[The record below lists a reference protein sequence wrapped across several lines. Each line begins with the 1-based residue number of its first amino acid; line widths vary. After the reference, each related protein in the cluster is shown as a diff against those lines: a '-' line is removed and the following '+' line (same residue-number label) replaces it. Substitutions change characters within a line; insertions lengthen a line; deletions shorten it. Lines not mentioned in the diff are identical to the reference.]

1 MIIHIQKIFIITFL
15 LLTASAQGAN
25 YSDVYN
31 THTLQKAKNTYAKN
45 LRSIWEEDLLT
56 RLTARER
63 LAAGDIRLELPLI
76 GHHKHPFD
84 YYADPF
90 RRKVSIPIVSV
101 KFLDDIAISQ
111 AWLER
116 HGCNTLAISDYT
128 GMLRYQ
134 GINKMARGRFPAPM
148 QAMNIPAN
156 ALDDFYV
163 NDVSG
168 KTLKSAI
175 YFLMA
180 HELGHV
186 IHGHKGYKS
195 LTSKQAQQQEI
206 QADAFALNVMRR
218 ISVPPMGMATFFL
231 IASRFELVP
240 GDFGNNAKYEAY
252 LQTQATHPLTS
263 NRLLAISN
271 NIRTN
276 INSFARLQKNP
287 SAFKPRILS
296 IANNIEGISRIL
308 SDPKIRELQ
317 RYRSQRV
324 TLSDLKNSC
333 RK

>member
-1 MIIHIQKIFIITFL
+1 MIIHFKQVVFVAFIL
-15 LLTASAQGAN
+15 VAASAQGAD
-25 YSDVYN
+25 YSNLYD
-31 THTLQKAKNTYAKN
+31 HRTLQKAGNTYAQN
-45 LRSIWEEDLLT
+45 LRGVWKEDLLL

-63 LAAGDIRLELPLI
+63 LAAGRVQLNLPLI
-76 GHHKHPFD
+76 GYHKHPFD
-84 YYADPF
+84 FYADSF
-90 RRKVSIPIVSV
+90 KRQVYIPVFSV

-116 HGCNTLAISDYT
+116 HGCNTLAISDYA

-134 GINKMARGRFPAPM
+134 GPNKMAHDRLPTPM
-148 QAMNIPAN
+148 TAMNIPAN
-156 ALDDFYV
+156 ALDDHFV

-186 IHGHKGYKS
+186 IHGHKGYEG

-218 ISVPPMGMATFFL
+218 ISVPPMGMVTFFL
-231 IASRFELVP
+231 IASRFELAP
-240 GDFGNNAKYEAY
+240 GDFKSPAKYEAY

-263 NRLLAISN
+263 DRLVAIAN

-276 INSFARLQKNP
+276 IDSFARLQKNP
-287 SAFKPRILS
+287 RAFKPRILGA
-296 IANNIEGISRIL
+296 ANEIEGIAKIL